1 MPLITPEIQIPL
13 YNAMTLEYI
22 MHQCPLDPRI
32 SGVPMCQA
40 IESKQSN
47 KPDCP
52 FFSTWQEAVPLYFW
66 LLYSLLIFHT
76 WEPEDSL
83 LTLEIRLD
91 HFLWKLE
98 ASFLWKD
105 PLLWRLSLVTHLHMP
120 VGLRQVFYP
129 TSYPLH
135 GHAGKTTGW
144 YMVCTHYI
152 LSLKQRD
159 TYF

>member
-52 FFSTWQEAVPLYFW
+52 FFFHLTGGSA
-66 LLYSLLIFHT
+66 SLLLVVVFITHLSYMRTRRLTVNLRDKIGPFSLETGGIIFVEGSSPMTVIPCNSSTHAC
-76 WEPEDSL
+76 
-83 LTLEIRLD
+83 RV
-91 HFLWKLE
+91 E
-98 ASFLWKD
+98 ASFLSYF
-105 PLLWRLSLVTHLHMP
+105 LSSP
-120 VGLRQVFYP
+120 WSCR
-129 TSYPLH
+129 
-135 GHAGKTTGW
+135 
-144 YMVCTHYI
+144 
-152 LSLKQRD
+152 
-159 TYF
+159 